1 MTYDIK
7 DLFVNMSVNEVTG
20 IIKNTFPGPPDVQ
33 IMTQIIELTKTVLSQ
48 NYLCFKIK
56 YTIQTKE

>member
-20 IIKNTFPGPPDVQ
+20 IIKNTFPGPPDIQ
-33 IMTQIIELTKTVLSQ
+33 IMTQIIELKKTVLSQ
-48 NYLCFKIK
+48 NYFVFQDKIYHTNK
-56 YTIQTKE
+56 